1 LGQSPHADAQHEL
14 LLALA
19 TATPPVIGEI
29 DQRIWDALTVDLA
42 DLEAHPLIG
51 QRVLGY
57 AGGGRC
63 TWASSPTAQPDVTV
77 RYWRSL
83 ADVVRWAP
91 WDDELQQS
99 AVTVLKC
106 EAYRGH
112 LSATWSEVMVATN
125 AARQAADRE
134 AAVVATRQNAWLVST
149 NAQLAE
155 RGEVDHSIG
164 KLSPPEPDYSGLA
177 PFSRELDRINAVA
190 RAVDQRERQ
199 ALETMHERA
208 EIIVFGEDGP

>member
-19 TATPPVIGEI
+19 TATPAPVGEI
-29 DQRIWDALTVDLA
+29 DQHAWDALTVDLA

-51 QRVLGY
+51 QRVLAY

-63 TWASSPTAQPDVTV
+63 TWASSPTAQPEASV
-77 RYWRSL
+77 RCWRSL
-83 ADVVRWAP
+83 ADVIRWAK
-91 WDDELQQS
+91 WDDELQEA

-106 EAYRGH
+106 SASRVH
-112 LSATWSEVMVATN
+112 LSATWSEVTVARA

-134 AAVVATRQNAWLVST
+134 AQQEAEQQNANIYQM
-149 NAQLAE
+149 NAQLAAA
-155 RGEVDHSIG
+155 GKVD
-164 KLSPPEPDYSGLA
+164 KTVWKAAPPEPDYSGLA
-177 PFSRELDRINAVA
+177 GYTRELDRINAVA

-199 ALETMHERA
+199 ALETLHERA
-208 EIIVFGEDGP
+208 EIIVYGEDA